1 MPINPMT
8 GLHYDANNVNDPN
21 NPSNDEANPNSPIG
35 TQALAKR
42 PPITKALDF
51 ATGGATFFT
60 AVGYRSHT
68 GLLTKGEYKSDFMK
82 KAGMHDWFEKSF
94 AKTIDDPGAFKATA
108 HDLMRDQATRFNPFT
123 WNRAPSMQ
131 SFNPETQIHVYAGI
145 NKVLR
150 KTGMLD
156 KLPDAMKDSEG
167 NLGHIIDPKFFSRMT
182 AGSNLDRKAA
192 KAGERALTDVE
203 KQTMHDYLKS
213 ANPDLLE
220 RLNKING
227 PKVEGTTTMDELT
240 NKDMGKVMRMG
251 MQKGVTARMGGYYEQ
266 AVNPGGKMNPEFMR
280 DAEGK
285 MTNAGKGYESAKA
298 DRELGEIYKKEGWKG
313 VKDLSGKSTSELAAK
328 GLGKEAATK
337 FAAKGA
343 TKLAVSLATRAAI
356 MGAVAPLDLVGVGE
370 VIQVAMALWMAYDVA
385 KFAATALPGL
395 IKAGISTVASP
406 VKSYMGDITKPQFGM
421 GFKPTV
427 ASTTSRSRGVNAI
440 QNSRL
445 NARSVLGSEAGS
457 LYQHFG

>member
-8 GLHYDANNVNDPN
+8 GLHYEANNVNDPN

-51 ATGGATFFT
+51 ATGGGAFST

-131 SFNPETQIHVYAGI
+131 SFNPETQIHVYAGM
-145 NKVLR
+145 NKVLS

-167 NLGHIIDPKFFSRMT
+167 NLGHIIDPKFFSRMN
-182 AGSNLDRKAA
+182 ASVKLDRKAT
-192 KAGERALTDVE
+192 KAGERALTDAE

-213 ANPDLLE
+213 ANPELHE
-220 RLNKING
+220 RLNRPISG
-227 PKVEGTTTMDELT
+227 PGIEGTTTMDELT
-240 NKDMGKVMRMG
+240 NKDMGRVMRMG
-251 MQKGVTARMGGYYEQ
+251 MKKGVTARMGGYYEQ
-266 AVNPGGKMNPEFMR
+266 AANPGGKMNPEFMK

-285 MTNAGKGYESAKA
+285 MTNAGKGYKSAKA
-298 DRELGEIYKKEGWKG
+298 DSELVDLYKKEGWKG

-328 GLGKEAATK
+328 GLGKEAAVK
-337 FAAKGA
+337 FAEKGA
-343 TKLAVSLATRAAI
+343 VKLGVSLATRAAI
-356 MGAVAPLDLVGVGE
+356 GAAVAPIPIVGQIIDIGL
-370 VIQVAMALWMAYDVA
+370 ALWMAYDVA
-385 KFAATALPGL
+385 KFAAKNLPGL
-395 IKAGISTVASP
+395 IKAGINTIASP
-406 VKSYMGDITKPQFGM
+406 IKSYMGDIMKPQFGM